1 VLRVTFGEHWA
12 LKTLYLYLSRQVVL
26 SLLITVSVFTF
37 VLLMGNILREI
48 LDLLVAG
55 RVSAGSV
62 ARAIGLLIP
71 FIMPFVLPFGMLTAV
86 ILVFGRFSADQEL
99 TAVRASGISLLSL
112 TPPILLISLA
122 LSGLSAWFNLQVAP
136 RCREAYKGI
145 VFQLGARTVSNL
157 ITEDRF
163 IDEIPGMVLY
173 LRKRNGD
180 RIEDVRVYNL
190 TKNQI
195 TSKLSAKSGIIHYD
209 ETERKIWFELFDV
222 VGEVLEQRTPAEEE
236 SFIGP
241 PPPDKPS
248 EWRIGQSGQVETPNP
263 PVDLSE
269 LLKADRKPK
278 LSEMSFARLQK
289 ERAEYEAKG
298 VGVMPIRV
306 QLHRQV
312 AFSFACFA
320 FTLVGIPLAIQAH
333 RRETSTGVA
342 IALGL
347 ILIYYAFF
355 ITADALAARE
365 NLHPHLLVWIPNIL
379 FQSVGVLL
387 LKRANHR

>member
-1 VLRVTFGEHWA
+1 VLRVTLGEHWA

-37 VLLMGNILREI
+37 VLLLGNVLREI

-62 ARAIGLLIP
+62 VRAVGLLVP

-112 TPPILLISLA
+112 TPPILLLSLA

-173 LRKRNGD
+173 LRKRNRD
-180 RIEDVRVYNL
+180 HIEDVRIYNL
-190 TKNQI
+190 AKDQI

-209 ETERKIWFELFDV
+209 EAERKIWFELFDV
-222 VGEVLEQRTPAEEE
+222 VVDVLEQRTPAEEE

-241 PPPDKPS
+241 PPPEKPS
-248 EWRIGQSGQVETPNP
+248 EWRIVQLGRVETPDP
-263 PVDLSE
+263 PVDLSD

-278 LSEMSFARLQK
+278 LSEMSFARLRK

-298 VGVMPIRV
+298 VEAMPIRV

-333 RRETSTGVA
+333 RRETSIGVA
-342 IALGL
+342 LALGL
-347 ILIYYAFF
+347 VLIYYAFF

-379 FQSVGVLL
+379 FQGVGVLL
-387 LKRANHR
+387 LKRVNHR